1 MKKRLNIF
9 CACMIAA
16 FLLSVSGNVYLIIE
30 MFINGVEV
38 GMKAAQGEITE
49 IPQYK
54 MVHVLPTDM
63 METTGTVTNL
73 KDGRQLAVKP
83 ITAFIECPYPH
94 SSHGFEV
101 LQGLIGFIVIIG
113 FVYATVYFAKL
124 MIHINRNIVFDW
136 INVKH
141 LRRVG
146 WSLTGMCVLSFIS
159 VWISNHQLAQC
170 IELAGSKLNIL
181 VAFSDSTLILGFIAL
196 LASEV
201 FAIGLRLKEE
211 NELTI

>member
-9 CACMIAA
+9 CVCMIAA

-30 MFINGVEV
+30 MFVNGVEV

-54 MVHVLPTDM
+54 MVHILPTDM

-83 ITAFIECPYPH
+83 ITALVECPYSH

-113 FVYATVYFAKL
+113 FVYATVYFHQTNDTHQPEYRIRLDQRKTLAPRR
-124 MIHINRNIVFDW
+124 MESDRNV
-136 INVKH
+136 
-141 LRRVG
+141 
-146 WSLTGMCVLSFIS
+146 C
-159 VWISNHQLAQC
+159 
-170 IELAGSKLNIL
+170 
-181 VAFSDSTLILGFIAL
+181 AFFY
-196 LASEV
+196 
-201 FAIGLRLKEE
+201 
-211 NELTI
+211 

>member
-30 MFINGVEV
+30 MFVNGVEV

-101 LQGLIGFIVIIG
+101 LSMQ
-113 FVYATVYFAKL
+113 
-124 MIHINRNIVFDW
+124 
-136 INVKH
+136 
-141 LRRVG
+141 
-146 WSLTGMCVLSFIS
+146 LSIS
-159 VWISNHQLAQC
+159 PN
-170 IELAGSKLNIL
+170 
-181 VAFSDSTLILGFIAL
+181 
-196 LASEV
+196 
-201 FAIGLRLKEE
+201 
-211 NELTI
+211 

>member
-9 CACMIAA
+9 CVCMIAA

-30 MFINGVEV
+30 MFVNGVEV

-63 METTGTVTNL
+63 IETTGTVTNL

-83 ITAFIECPYPH
+83 ITALVECPYSH
-94 SSHGFEV
+94 SSHGFEM

-113 FVYATVYFAKL
+113 FVL
-124 MIHINRNIVFDW
+124 
-136 INVKH
+136 
-141 LRRVG
+141 
-146 WSLTGMCVLSFIS
+146 FIS
-159 VWISNHQLAQC
+159 PN
-170 IELAGSKLNIL
+170 
-181 VAFSDSTLILGFIAL
+181 
-196 LASEV
+196 
-201 FAIGLRLKEE
+201 
-211 NELTI
+211 